1 MDLALVL
8 DCSHSIAKEGWARI
22 KQASKRIA
30 NALDLSPQG
39 THVSIV
45 VFSSDVE
52 EFYVFNK
59 YTDAAALV
67 KGIDELKF
75 YGSWSRLDIA
85 LNIVLSDV
93 FNVKSGA
100 RTDVPQ
106 VVVVFTDGNTD
117 GKKYWYM
124 VKKW

>member
-124 VKKW
+124 VYL

>member
-117 GKKYWYM
+117 GKKY
-124 VKKW
+124 